1 MYLKLSPEQS
11 KRLRQSFQNNSNAA
25 VKKHKQIA
33 APEKGAALCFV
44 HRISD
49 RISLAEENMALKS
62 EKELLEK
69 NIRMVALD
77 LDGTTFDSA
86 GDISEENVRA
96 LEEAASRGVHIVVS
110 TGRSYAS
117 LPDHIKRVK
126 GIEYAI
132 TSNGAHVNIMETGE
146 QIYSDFLDPEAVRE
160 IAVLKD
166 ATKAD
171 IEVFIDGR
179 AYVDQSYYDDV
190 KENGCAYRNA
200 EYVIWSRRPVPDVT
214 ALMLEHCGEI
224 ENVNFIYETLEML
237 GKAKPKVNAIR
248 NATITSSFPNNLE
261 VGGPHTSKKTALAW
275 LLKELEISADE
286 LMCCGDAPN
295 DIAMVEMAGIG
306 VAVANAWGGLKDH
319 ADYITASNDDNGIAK
334 AIDKFVLHR

>member
-1 MYLKLSPEQS
+1 
-11 KRLRQSFQNNSNAA
+11 
-25 VKKHKQIA
+25 
-33 APEKGAALCFV
+33 
-44 HRISD
+44 
-49 RISLAEENMALKS
+49 MALKS

-77 LDGTTFDSA
+77 LDGTTFNSA
-86 GDISEENVRA
+86 GDISAENVRA
-96 LEEAASRGVHIVVS
+96 LEEAASKGVHIVVS

-117 LPDHIKRVK
+117 LPGHIKEVR

-132 TSNGAHVNIMETGE
+132 TSNGAHVNIMETGK
-146 QIYSDFLDPEAVRE
+146 QIYSDFLEPSAVRE

-166 ATKAD
+166 RTGAD

-190 KENGCAYRNA
+190 KENGCVYRNA
-200 EYVIWSRRPVPDVT
+200 EYVLWSRRPVPDVT
-214 ALMLEHCGEI
+214 ALMLEHSGEI

-237 GKAKPKVNAIR
+237 EKARPEVTAIGK
-248 NATITSSFPNNLE
+248 ATITSSFPNNLE
-261 VGGPHTSKKTALAW
+261 VGGPHTSKKTALTW
-275 LLKELEISADE
+275 LLRELGISTDE

-319 ADYITASNDDNGIAK
+319 ADYISDSNDDDGVAK
-334 AIDKFVLHR
+334 AVDRFVLHK